1 MGKTFELTKENPLT
15 FIDDLDQL
23 VVKMATLGLECCHAL
38 GIVVRKASPAI
49 IVDKECQHMGFI
61 DLFREGHFPVEN
73 QLKFNNKLN
82 LKRK

>member
-1 MGKTFELTKENPLT
+1 MNCQFVKT

-23 VVKMATLGLECCHAL
+23 IVKIAKLGLECCHAL
-38 GIVVRKASPAI
+38 GIVIWKAFPAI

-73 QLKFNNKLN
+73 QLKKQKNKLM
-82 LKRK
+82 LIRK